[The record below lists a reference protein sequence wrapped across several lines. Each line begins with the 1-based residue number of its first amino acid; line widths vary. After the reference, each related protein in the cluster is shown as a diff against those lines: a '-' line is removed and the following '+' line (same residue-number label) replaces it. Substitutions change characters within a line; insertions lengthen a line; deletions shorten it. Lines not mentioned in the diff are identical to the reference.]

1 MNDFYRNNHDYNPN
15 KKREISAMF
24 HDIIPDILVERVKKV
39 FPSTS
44 SKQVLSSTIT
54 KQVLNNTLAFN
65 TQLYFVVAKNA
76 RLK

>member
-39 FPSTS
+39 FPST
-44 SKQVLSSTIT
+44 IT

-76 RLK
+76 RLN